1 MRADRDQFRAI
12 IIRAVYSYHRLT
24 SSPRG
29 WRLRSGRSD
38 EGIGPITFA
47 LTGTHNCRH
56 RDRAGKGGLASL
68 VRTDHSARGTGIYV
82 CRQLLTGYTQSAIHG
97 CPSSRRH
104 TPRIQAVPGA
114 FHRDIQKL
122 YLGLCLDSTSPLLLP
137 LHLIKSASPRPW
149 FLCAGFY
156 YQVLSH
162 SSAHLLV

>member
-47 LTGTHNCRH
+47 LTGTHNSCH

-68 VRTDHSARGTGIYV
+68 VTTDHSARDTGICV
-82 CRQLLTGYTQSAIHG
+82 CRQLLTGYTQSAIHS
-97 CPSSRRH
+97 CLSSRRH
-104 TPRIQAVPGA
+104 PGA
-114 FHRDIQKL
+114 APAHATRPAAGAGGPASIPAV
-122 YLGLCLDSTSPLLLP
+122 LG
-137 LHLIKSASPRPW
+137 RP
-149 FLCAGFY
+149 CIMR
-156 YQVLSH
+156 
-162 SSAHLLV
+162 SAHAYHAS